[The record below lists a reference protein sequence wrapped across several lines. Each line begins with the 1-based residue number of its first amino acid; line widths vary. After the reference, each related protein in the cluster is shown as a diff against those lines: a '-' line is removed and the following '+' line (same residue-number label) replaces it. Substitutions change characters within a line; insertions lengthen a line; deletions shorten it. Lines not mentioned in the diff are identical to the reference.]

1 MSKIGS
7 YVMDLQD
14 IVDPMV
20 YEGFSE
26 EAIIKEVEDRIPG
39 TPSSWVKDMIATAQ
53 RELGWN
59 Y

>member
-1 MSKIGS
+1 
-7 YVMDLQD
+7 MDLQD

-26 EAIIKEVEDRIPG
+26 EAIIKEVEARIPG

-53 RELGWN
+53 REFGWN